1 MKIHF
6 YLRDP
11 QGYGLKKKTSD
22 KGRGKRSNPPRETAI
37 HVFIRLLSKT
47 IVIPTGRHTTPD
59 KWDFKAEDIETDFQ
73 LHSFLYGN
81 DKVSG
86 LKPKIQAGYSKFLAD
101 NGNREPSVDEMKNIV
116 EKILNPSKDQE
127 TAPTELISYFEKHI
141 RTLPGQFNTK
151 LKTPISQHTVIK
163 RQTTLNLL
171 KEFRRSIPFSTLNA
185 DFFTDFQEY
194 LRVKK
199 NYATNT
205 IGTHI
210 KILKTVLYLYN
221 ETYPEA
227 TQVHIPKTF
236 QSISEQTNT
245 VFLSEEE
252 LQQIAALELPER
264 LNNVRDLFLIGCWT
278 GLRYSDL
285 ALLQP
290 GNIGAENISITTHKT
305 GRAVVIPILPELRT
319 ILNKYIVDGVQTL
332 PRPLSNQNMNEYL
345 KEIMKQVP
353 AFNTAVFRP
362 RTRYKTQIST
372 VQKWEIITMHTA
384 RRTFATNMYFAG
396 IPIASIMAVT
406 GHKTEKQF
414 FVYIRETP
422 TGHANV
428 VLNRWENRNK
438 NKRAI

>member
-1 MKIHF
+1 MKVNF
-6 YLRDP
+6 FLKDP
-11 QGYGLKKKTSD
+11 QGWGVRKNSSTTPKKTKRVTRIMVYVNWND
-22 KGRGKRSNPPRETAI
+22 KEIRVPAGRS
-37 HVFIRLLSKT
+37 V
-47 IVIPTGRHTTPD
+47 TPD
-59 KWDFKAEDIETDFQ
+59 KWDFKNKDCKDNFA
-73 LHSFLYGN
+73 LHGYLYGDQN
-81 DKVSG
+81 TSG
-86 LKPKIQAGYSKFLAD
+86 VKPKIFAGYETFRKE
-101 NGNREPSVDEMKNIV
+101 NRNTEPTIDEMRAIV
-116 EKILNPSKDQE
+116 EQVLNPSKDQA
-127 TAPTELISYFEKHI
+127 TAPTELISYFEQHI

-171 KEFRRSIPFSTLNA
+171 KEFRRSIPFKTMNA

-194 LRVKK
+194 LRVTK

-227 TQVHIPKTF
+227 TPVHIPRTF
-236 QSISEQTNT
+236 QSISEATNT
-245 VFLSEEE
+245 VFLTAEE

-264 LNNVRDLFLIGCWT
+264 LTNVRDLFLIGCWT

-290 GNIGAENISITTHKT
+290 GNIGTENISITTHKT

-319 ILNKYIVDGVQTL
+319 ILNKYIVDGVQRL

-345 KEIMKQVP
+345 KEIMQKVP
-353 AFNTAVFRP
+353 AFNTSVFRP
-362 RTRYKTQIST
+362 RTRAKMQIST
-372 VQKWEIITMHTA
+372 IQKYEIITMHTA

-422 TGHANV
+422 TGHANIV
-428 VLNRWENRNK
+428 MDGWKNR

>member
-1 MKIHF
+1 MTVQFILK
-6 YLRDP
+6 DA
-11 QGYGLKKKTSD
+11 QGWGVKKTSSTGT
-22 KGRGKRSNPPRETAI
+22 KKTKKTNNITRVIVYLHWSN
-37 HVFIRLLSKT
+37 IRLR
-47 IVIPTGRHTTPD
+47 VPTGRSVTPD
-59 KWDFKAEDIETDFQ
+59 KWDFKNKDSKDNFA
-73 LHSFLYGN
+73 LHGYLYG
-81 DKVSG
+81 DKTTSG
-86 LKPKIQAGYSKFLAD
+86 VKPQIIAGYEEFRKN
-101 NGNREPSVDEMKNIV
+101 NGNSEPSIEEMRAIV

-127 TAPTELISYFEKHI
+127 TAPKELISYFEKHI
-141 RTLPGQFNTK
+141 RTLPGQFNSK

-227 TQVHIPKTF
+227 TPVHIPKTF

-319 ILNKYIVDGVQTL
+319 ILNKYFIDGVQTL

-362 RTRYKTQIST
+362 RTRAKMQIST

-396 IPIASIMAVT
+396 IPTASIMAVT

-422 TGHANV
+422 TGHANIV
-428 VLNRWENRNK
+428 MDGWKNRNR
-438 NKRAI
+438 RAI

>member
-1 MKIHF
+1 MKVNF
-6 YLRDP
+6 FLKDP
-11 QGYGLKKKTSD
+11 QGWGVRKNSSTTPKKTKRVTRIMVYVNWND
-22 KGRGKRSNPPRETAI
+22 KEIRVPAGRS
-37 HVFIRLLSKT
+37 V
-47 IVIPTGRHTTPD
+47 TPD
-59 KWDFKAEDIETDFQ
+59 KWDFKNKDVKGDSI
-73 LHSFLYGN
+73 LSGYLYGDQN
-81 DKVSG
+81 TSG
-86 LKPKIQAGYSKFLAD
+86 IKFKIIAGYEAFRKE
-101 NGNREPSVDEMKNIV
+101 NRNTEPTVDEMRAIV
-116 EKILNPSKDQE
+116 EQILNPTKDQK

-221 ETYPEA
+221 ETYPAA
-227 TQVHIPKTF
+227 TPVHIPKTF

-290 GNIGAENISITTHKT
+290 GNIGTENISITTHKT

-319 ILNKYIVDGVQTL
+319 ILNKYFIDGVQTL

-345 KEIMKQVP
+345 KEIMQQVP
-353 AFNTAVFRP
+353 AFNTAIFRP
-362 RTRYKTQIST
+362 RTRAKMQIST

-396 IPIASIMAVT
+396 IPTASIMAVT

-422 TGHANV
+422 TGHANI
-428 VLNRWENRNK
+428 LMDGWKNRNR
-438 NKRAI
+438 RAI